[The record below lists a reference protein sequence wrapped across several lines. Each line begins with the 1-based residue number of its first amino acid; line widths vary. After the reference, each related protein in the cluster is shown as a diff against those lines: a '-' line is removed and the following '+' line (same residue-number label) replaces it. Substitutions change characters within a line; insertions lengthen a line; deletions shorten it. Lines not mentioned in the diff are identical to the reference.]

1 MDRYGVWIN
10 RYEYFMNRCTSDP
23 KQKRVDASS
32 ITVPP
37 GDISSL

>member
-1 MDRYGVWIN
+1 MDRYGISID

-32 ITVPP
+32 ITAP